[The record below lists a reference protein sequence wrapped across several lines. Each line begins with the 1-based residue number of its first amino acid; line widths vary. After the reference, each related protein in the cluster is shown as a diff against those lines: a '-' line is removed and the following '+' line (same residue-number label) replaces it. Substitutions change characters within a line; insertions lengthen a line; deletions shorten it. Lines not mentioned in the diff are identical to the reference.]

1 MVCWSRMPLKIWR
14 ILQPSPRKMHRTL
27 HTISQGS
34 WIPRIIHENPF
45 LDGEALTFSN
55 YKKIYWPR
63 KNGAWHN
70 PPTIK
75 SESIGLFNKLVRLAV
90 LFLQLHSLGFLV
102 PTEDRLESSKA
113 FLLLFLSSPPGFPF
127 LHHHFQCWLLIISLL
142 CLKHF
147 NDLPSP
153 TGQSPSSPACFQGHP
168 SSSTHLA
175 HIPSLFLGL
184 ATQKSTSCLFLMPDV
199 FADPSMFP
207 LSPWASFPLSG
218 HKSVFNCS
226 LVGWSSPQNNEIPRA
241 TSLFYHQCLLH
252 GSHSVNVW
260 GKGRKDLLNTPIICS
275 NNTRSPWKSI
285 PAEYHQATGW

>member
-147 NDLPSP
+147 NDLPSH
-153 TGQSPSSPACFQGHP
+153 SSVWNT
-168 SSSTHLA
+168 SMIYHLLQDKVQA
-175 HIPSLFLGL
+175 PQHAFKVIHLPPLIWLISLH
-184 ATQKSTSCLFLMPDV
+184 
-199 FADPSMFP
+199 
-207 LSPWASFPLSG
+207 SFW
-218 HKSVFNCS
+218 V
-226 LVGWSSPQNNEIPRA
+226 
-241 TSLFYHQCLLH
+241 
-252 GSHSVNVW
+252 
-260 GKGRKDLLNTPIICS
+260 
-275 NNTRSPWKSI
+275 
-285 PAEYHQATGW
+285 